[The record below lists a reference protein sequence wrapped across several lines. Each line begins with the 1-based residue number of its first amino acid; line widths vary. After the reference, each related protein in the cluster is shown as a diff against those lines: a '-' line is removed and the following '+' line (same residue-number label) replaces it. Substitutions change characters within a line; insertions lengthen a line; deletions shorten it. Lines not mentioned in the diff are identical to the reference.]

1 MSAAPE
7 AMDPLHL
14 EACDWLEKRDFGQWT
29 EADQAEFE
37 TWLAQSPAHRI
48 AHLRA
53 EAGWKRTEMLAA
65 LRPFRVERPR
75 AAAPHRKASWKI
87 AAAIVVCGAVG
98 AAGLFWLKSPGP
110 QYTAYATAIGG
121 HKTLALADGTRIELN
136 TDTQVRLLNGD
147 HRKVW
152 LDKGEAY
159 FQVHHDAAHPFE
171 VMAGN
176 HKVTDLGTAF
186 FVKRRA
192 SNTEVALVEGSARF
206 DDTAAG
212 DARSLTLAPGDV
224 VIASAKAVSLS
235 RRKPAVLSAEL
246 SWRHGVLI
254 FEQMTLSAIADELN
268 RYNQKKLVIADAAA
282 GRVKF
287 GGTFA
292 TSDVQAVANAAREVF
307 GLEVKDRGNEI
318 VISARTGKGN

>member
-1 MSAAPE
+1 MSAQGE
-7 AMDPLHL
+7 IFDPLHL
-14 EACDWLEKRDFGQWT
+14 EACDWLEKRDFAAWSD
-29 EADQAEFE
+29 EDQTAFDA
-37 TWLAQSPAHRI
+37 WIAQSPAHRI
-48 AHLRA
+48 AYLRA

-65 LRPFRVERPR
+65 LRPFRPER
-75 AAAPHRKASWKI
+75 AAQPRPQRKTSWKI
-87 AAAIVVCGAVG
+87 AAAIIVCGLAG
-98 AAGLFWLKSPGP
+98 AGAYLGLQPNTP
-110 QYTAYATAIGG
+110 QYTAYSTEIGG

-136 TDTQVRLLNGD
+136 TNTQVRLLNGD

-152 LDKGEAY
+152 LDRGEAY
-159 FQVHHDAAHPFE
+159 FQVQHDAAHPFQ

-186 FVKRRA
+186 FVKRHA
-192 SNTEVALVEGSARF
+192 ANTEVALVEGSARF

-212 DARSLTLAPGDV
+212 DSRSLTLAPGDV
-224 VIASAKAVSLS
+224 VIANAKTVSLS
-235 RRKPAVLSAEL
+235 HRKPATLTAEL

-282 GRVKF
+282 AKVKF
-287 GGTFA
+287 GGTFH
-292 TSDVQAVANAAREVF
+292 TDDVQAIATAAREVF
-307 GLEVKDRGNEI
+307 GLKVKDTGTEF